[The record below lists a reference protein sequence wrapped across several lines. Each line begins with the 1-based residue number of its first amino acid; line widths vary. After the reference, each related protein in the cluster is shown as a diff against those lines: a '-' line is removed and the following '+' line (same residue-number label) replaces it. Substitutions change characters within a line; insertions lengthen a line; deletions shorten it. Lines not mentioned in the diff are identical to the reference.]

1 MLIIVQY
8 LCVLI
13 AAVLLGRWYLIEARR
28 LKATG
33 KPWYAVY
40 FSIPGIIILAI
51 IIFLP
56 LFSKL
61 L

>member
-13 AAVLLGRWYLIEARR
+13 AAVLLGRWYLSEARR
-28 LKATG
+28 LKAMG

-40 FSIPGIIILAI
+40 FSIPGIIIMAI
-51 IIFLP
+51 VIFLP
-56 LFSKL
+56 LLSKL